1 MKYNKLGNTDIEV
14 SVICLGTMTYGEQNT
29 EADAHKQLDYA
40 IEQGVNF
47 IDTAELY
54 AVPAK
59 AENNGL
65 TEKYIGT
72 WLKDRKDRD
81 KIILATKI
89 TGPSPNLKFIR
100 DPLNFSRQQ
109 IETAIDGSLKRLQTD
124 YVDLYQL
131 HWPERNT
138 NFFGK
143 RGYFHLDANKW
154 QDNLLEVLEVFNDL
168 VKQGKIRHFGISNE
182 TAWGL
187 MRFVKLAEEHKMPRC
202 MSVQNP
208 YNLLNR
214 IYEIGLAEPSI
225 REQAGLLAYSP
236 MAFGMLSGKYHRG
249 SKPEKGRL
257 TLYPSY
263 SRYSSENS
271 KKATQGYLDIA
282 DKYELSLAQM
292 SLAFINRQP
301 FLTSNIIGAT
311 TMDQLKENISSIE
324 IDLSEE
330 ILKEIEEIH
339 NQIVSSAP
347 LL

>member
-1 MKYNKLGNTDIEV
+1 MKYSKLGNTDIEV
-14 SVICLGTMTYGEQNT
+14 STICLGTMTYGEQNT
-29 EADAHKQLDYA
+29 EADAHQQLNYA

-54 AVPAK
+54 AVPATAK
-59 AENNGL
+59 NNGL

-89 TGPSPNLKFIR
+89 AGPSTNLKFIR

-109 IETAIDGSLKRLQTD
+109 IETAIDGSLERLQTD

-154 QDNLLEVLEVFNDL
+154 EDNLLEVLEVFNEL

-187 MRFVKLAEEHKMPRC
+187 MRFVKLADEHKMPRC

-214 IYEIGLAEPSI
+214 TYEIELAEPSI

-236 MAFGMLSGKYHRG
+236 LAFGMLSGKYHRG
-249 SKPEKGRL
+249 PKPEKGRL
-257 TLYPSY
+257 TLYPY
-263 SRYSSENS
+263 FARYNSENS
-271 KKATQGYLDIA
+271 KKATQAYLDIA

-301 FLTSNIIGAT
+301 FVTSNIIGAT

-339 NQIVSSAP
+339 NQIPNPAP
-347 LL
+347 